1 MPTRRAALS
10 LLLATPALAAA
21 PPTPPLREDWH
32 DPARGRTLPMLL
44 RLPVGEAPAPLVL
57 VSHGLGGSREG
68 LAYLG
73 EALAGA
79 GFAALHV
86 QHPGT
91 DESLL
96 RGPLDRR
103 LAFAAAATDAGRAL
117 DRLRDTAFVLDEIV
131 RRPALAARID
141 GTRIGIAGHSYGAWL
156 VQHMLGQRLP
166 GGDRGLTLPDP
177 RLSAGI
183 ALSPMPPEGLP
194 PRLAFARVA
203 VPVLHVTGTLD
214 HGWIGG
220 TDAAARRVPYDA
232 ITAPGVL
239 AGAAHTSFAG
249 EPGVG
254 ARWEDATYHPRTAG
268 LAVAFLRAV
277 WRREASAR
285 DFLQAGAPGLL
296 AEADRLE
303 SKGLGSLG

>member
-1 MPTRRAALS
+1 MFPRRALLS

-21 PPTPPLREDWH
+21 SPLRESWRDATR
-32 DPARGRTLPMLL
+32 DRTLPVLL
-44 RLPVGEAPAPLVL
+44 RLPAEGSPAPLVL

-73 EALAGA
+73 EALAEA

-96 RGPLDRR
+96 RGADRQ
-103 LAFAAAATDAGRAL
+103 LAFAAAATDANRAL
-117 DRLRDTAFVLDEIV
+117 DRLRDIVFVLDEIA
-131 RRPALAARID
+131 RRPALTARLD
-141 GTRIGIAGHSYGAWL
+141 LTRTGIAGHSYGAWL

-166 GGDRGLTLPDP
+166 GGDRGLVLPEP

-194 PRLAFARVA
+194 ARLAFARVA
-203 VPVLHVTGTLD
+203 APMLHVTGTQD
-214 HGWIGG
+214 RSWIDG
-220 TDAAARRVPYDA
+220 TGAEARRIPYDA
-232 ITAPGVL
+232 IAAPGVL
-239 AGAAHTSFAG
+239 AVLDGAAHGSFAG
-249 EPGVG
+249 EPGAG
-254 ARWEDATYHPRTAG
+254 ARWEDPTYHARTAG
-268 LAVAFLRAV
+268 LAVAFLRTV
-277 WRREASAR
+277 WRREAAAR
-285 DFLQAGAPGLL
+285 QLLQSGAPGLL
-296 AEADRLE
+296 AGGDRLE